1 MITDLIR
8 RSFLVGVGA
17 LVITR
22 DKIEQFLADSVAR
35 GELSSEQARNLLEE
49 LTTRADSERQKVEGV
64 VRQQVQR
71 VLEGAGLPSHAE
83 MTRLEA
89 KIRSLEERIN
99 HLSPSATINGASDRY
114 PSSSPASDPIV
125 LDSAGNPIASA
136 SEDKSDLPPHM

>member
-17 LVITR
+17 LVLTR

-35 GELSSEQARNLLEE
+35 GELNSEQAKNLLEE
-49 LTTRADSERQKVEGV
+49 LTTRADSERQKVESV

-71 VLEGAGLPSHAE
+71 VLEGAGLPSHSE
-83 MTRLEA
+83 IKRLEA
-89 KIRSLEERIN
+89 KIRNLEERVS
-99 HLSPSATINGASDRY
+99 HLSPSTTINGASDHH
-114 PSSSPASDPIV
+114 PGSSPASDPIV
-125 LDSAGNPIASA
+125 LDSSGNPIASG